1 MALIEI
7 NKDPSRRELLFF
19 GAVFPLFFGVIGA
32 VVLYATDSWAVSQVL
47 WGVAS
52 GVTVLFFAI
61 KPLRLPIYLGWIYLA
76 FPIGW
81 AVSHALMVVTYYL
94 VLTPLALALRLTG
107 RDALKRRYDT
117 SASSYFVAHPPAK
130 VSRYFKQ
137 F

>member
-19 GAVFPLFFGVIGA
+19 GAVFPLFFGAIGA
-32 VVLYATDSWAVSQVL
+32 VVLYVTGSWAVPQVL

-52 GVTVLFFAI
+52 AVTVLFFAV
-61 KPLRLPIYLGWIYLA
+61 KPLRRPLYLGWLYLG

-81 AVSHALMVVTYYL
+81 TVSHGLMVITYYGL
-94 VLTPLALALRLTG
+94 LTPLALALRLTG
-107 RDALKRRYDT
+107 RDPLKRRYEP
-117 SASSYFVAHPPAK
+117 SASSYFVDHPPTE

>member
-19 GAVFPLFFGVIGA
+19 GAVFPLFFGAIGA
-32 VVLYATDSWAVSQVL
+32 VVLYATDSWAVPQVL

-52 GVTVLFFAI
+52 AVTVLFFAV
-61 KPLRLPIYLGWIYLA
+61 KPLRLPIYLGWLYLA

-81 AVSHALMVVTYYL
+81 AVSHALMLVTYYL

-117 SASSYFVAHPPAK
+117 SASSYFVAHPPTE